1 VVINSLLSVL
11 HAPLISY
18 LLSAADRWL
27 FRYVMTFLRD
37 GTLPDD
43 RQLLSQLYREAVH
56 WNLASMQRAIE
67 EERVS
72 VMIMFV
78 RIILLLLCDGACI
91 S

>member
-1 VVINSLLSVL
+1 MPAFLCNPP
-11 HAPLISY
+11 H
-18 LLSAADRWL
+18 RWL

-43 RQLLSQLYREAVH
+43 RALLSQLYREAVH

-72 VMIMFV
+72 AVLRVFPSGCV
-78 RIILLLLCDGACI
+78 FCASDAVQPPLW
-91 S
+91 